1 MRIIKLDAISSTNT
15 YLKHLRDVEVLKDYT
30 IVIAKHQTQGRGQMG
45 TIWNSDKSK
54 NLICSVFKDA
64 SRVSVEQQF
73 YISIVTS
80 LAIVKSLQSFN
91 IPKLFVKWPNDILS
105 ESKKIC
111 GILIENVIKMNKLD
125 HSIIGIGLNVNQTE
139 FKKLPNA
146 SSLKILTGRIFN
158 LDELLQLISKNLKHY
173 FKLLEQGK
181 LDLLKTEYEKK
192 LFRKDKP
199 SSFKDQHGN
208 IFSGFIK
215 GINAIG
221 NLQILLEDDILKEY
235 DLKEIQLLY

>member
-1 MRIIKLDAISSTNT
+1 MHIIKLNAINSTNT
-15 YLKHLRDVEVLKDYT
+15 YLKQLSDVEALKDYT
-30 IVIAKHQTQGRGQMG
+30 IVTAKYQTQGRGQMG
-45 TIWNSDKSK
+45 TIWNSEKSK
-54 NLICSVFKDA
+54 NLTCSVFKDT
-64 SRVSVEQQF
+64 SKIEVEQQF
-73 YISIVTS
+73 HISIVTS
-80 LAIVKSLQSFN
+80 LAIVKTLQSFS
-91 IPKLFVKWPNDILS
+91 IPKLHVKWPNDILS

-111 GILIENVIKMNKLD
+111 GILIENVIKKKRLD
-125 HSIIGIGLNVNQTE
+125 CAIIGIGLNVNQTE

-146 SSLKILTGRIFN
+146 SSLKILTGRVFD

-181 LDLLKTEYEKK
+181 LELLKAEYEKK

-199 SSFKDQHGN
+199 SSFKDQKGHM
-208 IFSGFIK
+208 FSGFIK